1 MRLREPCQTYSCSL
15 LTPCHFPGPPPFLL
29 KQPLWGAA
37 NHHKLAWHSI
47 STTLASSSNIIGN
60 HEVIAAGYH
69 YDEYW
74 SKKMDRSKQCLWNP
88 GTARIWCSKTPSHN
102 FFGLRRSKWDWIMRI
117 DKHQNDTRTTTMISP
132 PHTQSNYHTLSIIH
146 WRTTCYITRQAV
158 IHTTSTSISR
168 WNKHQKHKQQTGSRP
183 FTQWLKGWN
192 HQQMSGKN
200 GNNIEHHQIFYRN
213 IMVQTWY
220 GVWSSHHEM
229 PFIHISCAI
238 SIHLLMEAWPINGQK
253 NHPYLP

>member
-47 STTLASSSNIIGN
+47 STTHGSSSNIIGN

-74 SKKMDRSKQCLWNP
+74 SKKMDRSKQCLWNR

-102 FFGLRRSKWDWIMRI
+102 FFGLRRSKWDWIMR
-117 DKHQNDTRTTTMISP
+117 
-132 PHTQSNYHTLSIIH
+132 
-146 WRTTCYITRQAV
+146 V
-158 IHTTSTSISR
+158 STSI
-168 WNKHQKHKQQTGSRP
+168 KMILGQQ
-183 FTQWLKGWN
+183 QWF
-192 HQQMSGKN
+192 
-200 GNNIEHHQIFYRN
+200 HHPLS
-213 IMVQTWY
+213 TDAP
-220 GVWSSHHEM
+220 H
-229 PFIHISCAI
+229 AI
-238 SIHLLMEAWPINGQK
+238 SQGRL
-253 NHPYLP
+253 